1 MNQNMNNYEQIIS
14 TMIGGYV
21 GALIPNEKSNI
32 PPLLLS
38 VIFGCVVSKV
48 IYGDF
53 DIGYTW
59 TTSDIL
65 YWTVTILES
74 LIGGLL
80 ALYIKKISKK

>member
-1 MNQNMNNYEQIIS
+1 MNQNMNNYSQIIL
-14 TMIGGYV
+14 TVTAGYV

-38 VIFGCVVSKV
+38 VIFGSLVSKIV
-48 IYGDF
+48 YGDF
-53 DIGYTW
+53 DEGYAW

-74 LIGGLL
+74 LIGGCI
-80 ALYIKKISKK
+80 ALYINKK